1 MNQIENTDNH
11 NEAVS
16 QPEEN
21 ETAEPRPVKEE
32 LATLLSLL
40 RAHIAFQQECLQF
53 TRGSIEA
60 IRESLAGIE
69 SE

>member
-1 MNQIENTDNH
+1 MSQIETIDSPE
-11 NEAVS
+11 EAVE
-16 QPEEN
+16 QPGQT
-21 ETAEPRPVKEE
+21 ETAQPKSVKDE
-32 LATLLSLL
+32 LTDLLSLL

-69 SE
+69 TE